1 MSRLAESLGD
11 MFDPAFSAP
20 LCEFQRRPEAPLFA
34 AATVPTTPEKDISGE
49 IDDLIEVQR

>member
-34 AATVPTTPEKDISGE
+34 AATSPVAPEKDISGE
-49 IDDLIEVQR
+49 IDDLIEIQR

>member
-1 MSRLAESLGD
+1 MPRLAESLGD

-34 AATVPTTPEKDISGE
+34 AATSPVAPEKDISDE

>member
-20 LCEFQRRPEAPLFA
+20 LCEFRRRPEPPLFA
-34 AATVPTTPEKDISGE
+34 AATSPAAPEKDISGE
-49 IDDLIEVQR
+49 IDYLIEVQR

>member
-34 AATVPTTPEKDISGE
+34 AATSPTAPEKDISGE

>member
-1 MSRLAESLGD
+1 MSRLAESLCD

-34 AATVPTTPEKDISGE
+34 AATSPVAPEKDISDE